1 MNITKRR
8 NLLNTFF
15 LLQLN
20 YCPLTWMCHSL
31 AKNIKL
37 NRLHERCL
45 RILYNDKVSNFE
57 QILEKESSVSMQKS
71 DFRFSAVD
79 TFKVVKGLVPTIVN
93 GLLPL
98 KGTKNYN

>member
-1 MNITKRR
+1 
-8 NLLNTFF
+8 
-15 LLQLN
+15 
-20 YCPLTWMCHSL
+20 MCHSL
-31 AKNIKL
+31 VKNIKL

-57 QILEKESSVSMQKS
+57 QILEKDSSVSMYKS
-71 DFRFSAVD
+71 NFRFSAVD

-98 KGTKNYN
+98 KETKNYNWRQGTQKWNNA